1 MGFRK
6 SFPNNHS
13 RGARHRISEVG
24 SNDDRVA
31 ILAPLAMFAIELL
44 LANARGTCKTIS
56 ANFLTPIDYPL
67 R

>member
-31 ILAPLAMFAIELL
+31 ILAPLAVFAIELP
-44 LANARGTCKTIS
+44 LANLQNNIHKFFNS
-56 ANFLTPIDYPL
+56 N
-67 R
+67 

>member
-13 RGARHRISEVG
+13 RGGRHRISEVD

-44 LANARGTCKTIS
+44 LANARNLQNNIRKFFNS
-56 ANFLTPIDYPL
+56 N
-67 R
+67 